1 MQVEDT
7 VGAGDCFAA
16 AFLHAHLSG
25 ASLKVMTM
33 TVVFAIAVLIPL
45 WGLQVC
51 CLAGCLAGTEAVQVV
66 GANLPHEG
74 WQRVQ
79 QGLMGR

>member
-1 MQVEDT
+1 
-7 VGAGDCFAA
+7 
-16 AFLHAHLSG
+16 
-25 ASLKVMTM
+25 MTM
-33 TVVFAIAVLIPL
+33 TDVFAIAVLIPL